1 MSGVLELAVLAALLV
16 LVAGV
21 AAVINAV
28 RPFVA
33 NAVVGLLVFVLAEVL
48 FGLEVALTA
57 LTLVIVALGGAPGAV
72 LVLLLSAFGVAF
84 VP

>member
-1 MSGVLELAVLAALLV
+1 MSGALELTFLVAVLLLV
-16 LVAGV
+16 VGV

-28 RPFVA
+28 RPFIT
-33 NAVVGLLVFVLAEVL
+33 NAAVGLLVFVLAEVL
-48 FGLEVALTA
+48 FGLEVALTVLA
-57 LTLVIVALGGAPGAV
+57 VAIVVLGGAPGAV

>member
-1 MSGVLELAVLAALLV
+1 MSGVLELAVLSVLLV

-28 RPFVA
+28 RPFIA
-33 NAVVGLLVFVLAEVL
+33 NAVVGLLVFVLADVL
-48 FGLEVALTA
+48 FGLEVALTVLA
-57 LTLVIVALGGAPGAV
+57 VAIVVLGGAPGAA
-72 LVLLLSAFGVAF
+72 LVLLLSAFGLAF